1 MISRTKTIRI
11 AVVCLL
17 AGFSASGCAAATQA
31 DVDEAELQAELA
43 EQDEVAST
51 EQALLSGGWNQRGFS
66 CNGNSCECS
75 KAIENDCE
83 DMTAVCTDA
92 TVDAVIACI
101 NGWATT
107 HCVCTKSTGLVRPTG
122 ALPTLQYTT
131 SATFNTAAIAR

>member
-1 MISRTKTIRI
+1 MISSTKTLRT

-17 AGFSASGCAAATQA
+17 AGLTAQGCASATQA
-31 DVDEAELQAELA
+31 DIDDAELEGQE
-43 EQDEVAST
+43 EVAST
-51 EQALLSGGWNQRGFS
+51 EQALKSGGWNQRGFS

-107 HCVCTKSTGLVRPTG
+107 HCVCTKSTGLVRPTFN
-122 ALPTLQYTT
+122 PTLQLGATT
-131 SATFNTAAIAR
+131 TFNSAAIAR

>member
-1 MISRTKTIRI
+1 MISRTKTLRI

-17 AGFSASGCAAATQA
+17 AGLSAQGCAGATQA
-31 DVDEAELQAELA
+31 DIDEAELAG
-43 EQDEVAST
+43 QDEVAST
-51 EQALLSGGWNQRGFS
+51 EQALKSGGWNQRGFT

-107 HCVCTKSTGLVRPTG
+107 HCVCTKATGFVRPTT
-122 ALPTLQYTT
+122 LPTLNLNAASFST
-131 SATFNTAAIAR
+131 ATIAR